1 MPRLV
6 WPRNPNAQKPKRLMA
21 GMSRSGFGERLKRER
36 ELRGVSRDEVC
47 TATRIGSRYLEA
59 LENEQ
64 WGTLPGGV
72 FNRGFVRAVAR
83 FLGLDEDDLL
93 AEYDHSIREQAPQI
107 ETSVTSPVHQETHPT
122 RTAPFVLL
130 AGLCLIVLLA
140 TGWLGWKWHY
150 NALRQASNDRIPVAS
165 IVQAANQPSGTPAR
179 GSADVSKTASM
190 PPAASASPS
199 GIEAQGLE
207 LKIEAGKET
216 FVTVSTDGINAF
228 EGSMIAGQ
236 SRSFMAQN
244 AIYISAKDAG
254 ALLLE
259 LNGQTL
265 APLGPPGQPGNL
277 TLTRSNLKPT
287 GGGSDQF

>member
-1 MPRLV
+1 
-6 WPRNPNAQKPKRLMA
+6 MA
-21 GMSRSGFGERLKRER
+21 GMSKSGFGERLKRER

-64 WGTLPGGV
+64 WGMLPGGV

-93 AEYDHSIREQAPQI
+93 AEYDHAINEQTPQI
-107 ETSVTSPVHQETHPT
+107 EQGVPSPIQQEPPRT
-122 RTAPFVLL
+122 RIPRFISL
-130 AGLCLIVLLA
+130 GSLCLIVLLG
-140 TGWLGWKWHY
+140 TGWLGWRWHY
-150 NALRQASNDRIPVAS
+150 KALRQATNDRIPVSS
-165 IVQAANQPSGTPAR
+165 IVQAASQPSGTAA
-179 GSADVSKTASM
+179 GVQADPSGTAQI
-190 PPAASASPS
+190 PLAASAGPS
-199 GIEAQGLE
+199 GTEAQGLE

-216 FVTVSTDGINAF
+216 FVTVSTDGSKAF

-236 SRSFMAQN
+236 SRTFMARD

-265 APLGPPGQPGNL
+265 APLGPPGQPANL
-277 TLTRSNLKPT
+277 TLTRSNLKPAR
-287 GGGSDQF
+287 GGSD

>member
-6 WPRNPNAQKPKRLMA
+6 WPRNPNAQKSKRLLA
-21 GMSRSGFGERLKRER
+21 GMSKSGFGERLKRER

-47 TATRIGSRYLEA
+47 AATRIGSRYLEA

-93 AEYDHSIREQAPQI
+93 AEYDHAISEQAPQI
-107 ETSVTSPVHQETHPT
+107 ELSVTSPVQQDPP
-122 RTAPFVLL
+122 RTSTARFVLL
-130 AGLCLIVLLA
+130 ASLCLIVLLG
-140 TGWLGWKWHY
+140 TSWLGWRWHY
-150 NALRQASNDRIPVAS
+150 NALRQATNDRIPVSS
-165 IVQAANQPSGTPAR
+165 IVQAASQPNATPANV
-179 GSADVSKTASM
+179 SEDVSKTASM

-216 FVTVSTDGINAF
+216 FVTVSTDGTKAF

-236 SRSFMAQN
+236 SRTFMAQN

-265 APLGPPGQPGNL
+265 APLGPPGQPGDL

-287 GGGSDQF
+287 RGGSD

>member
-6 WPRNPNAQKPKRLMA
+6 WPRNPKRPEKSKRLLA
-21 GMSRSGFGERLKRER
+21 GMSKSGFGERLKRER

-93 AEYDHSIREQAPQI
+93 AEYDHAISEQAHQVEP
-107 ETSVTSPVHQETHPT
+107 SVTSPVQQEPPRT
-122 RTAPFVLL
+122 RTVRFVLL
-130 AGLCLIVLLA
+130 ASLCLIVLLG
-140 TGWLGWKWHY
+140 TGWLGWRWHY
-150 NALRQASNDRIPVAS
+150 ALHQATNDRIPVSS
-165 IVQAANQPSGTPAR
+165 IVQAASQPDGTPA
-179 GSADVSKTASM
+179 SASAVASGTAA
-190 PPAASASPS
+190 PPTAVSASPS

-216 FVTVSTDGINAF
+216 FVTVSTDGTKAF

-236 SRSFMAQN
+236 SRTFMAQN

-265 APLGPPGQPGNL
+265 APLGPPGQPGDL
-277 TLTRSNLKPT
+277 TLTRSNLKPAS
-287 GGGSDQF
+287 GGSD